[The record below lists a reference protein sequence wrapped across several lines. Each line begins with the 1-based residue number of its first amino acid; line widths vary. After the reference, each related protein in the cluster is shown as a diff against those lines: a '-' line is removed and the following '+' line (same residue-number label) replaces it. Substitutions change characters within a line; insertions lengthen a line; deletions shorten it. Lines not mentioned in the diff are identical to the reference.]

1 MAKIKVNPSG
11 MLVLSNL
18 MQREVIQPMEDVEQ
32 SIVRVL
38 ADLDMEVASSEGIR
52 TELSSLRQRS
62 ANETAQL
69 SGLRNALDSAVN
81 AFSSPD

>member
-38 ADLDMEVASSEGIR
+38 ADLDM
-52 TELSSLRQRS
+52 
-62 ANETAQL
+62 
-69 SGLRNALDSAVN
+69 
-81 AFSSPD
+81 